1 MKQEMESI
9 KSDNE
14 KLMIEHKSYVSKNA
28 SLTEQLNNL
37 ELQNYILTMEKVD
50 FELGRNMVTQAK
62 AELDKTKAELD
73 KTKAELDQTKAELDQ
88 TKAELDKFKEFL
100 MQKHTKLNKAEET
113 EKDLLES
120 LKQKSSELNKTNI
133 AEGHLHIE
141 LNSLQRELSVSKE
154 KFKEHLIKFK
164 QQFEELHDE
173 YLTCRKDR
181 DRYSVIKAL
190 FHQVLKKDE
199 KFCQTNID
207 SEFTSDDDLF
217 EMLEALIRE
226 AFEDKKNHYEETSKS
241 YTLICG
247 LNEADKKKNIMLRN
261 LQLQNA
267 YLEVS
272 ENNMKSEL
280 EKCKD
285 NAKIE
290 IAKRDEITNTLRD
303 ELEELDKICSNV
315 MLKVEETTEKEKK
328 ISELQKQL
336 NLNEEKIKDIEDLK
350 CELAEMETLA
360 KNLNMKNE
368 VLINKD
374 KKAIEEIFN
383 LKVAIA
389 QKSEGQEKANF
400 KLQEKYSW
408 LIRIQKESVAFIERQ
423 KSEIKERDD
432 LIEMLE
438 REIISL
444 KPLSLS

>member
-217 EMLEALIRE
+217 EILEALIRE

-241 YTLICG
+241 YM
-247 LNEADKKKNIMLRN
+247 EA
-261 LQLQNA
+261 
-267 YLEVS
+267 
-272 ENNMKSEL
+272 
-280 EKCKD
+280 
-285 NAKIE
+285 
-290 IAKRDEITNTLRD
+290 
-303 ELEELDKICSNV
+303 
-315 MLKVEETTEKEKK
+315 
-328 ISELQKQL
+328 
-336 NLNEEKIKDIEDLK
+336 
-350 CELAEMETLA
+350 
-360 KNLNMKNE
+360 
-368 VLINKD
+368 
-374 KKAIEEIFN
+374 
-383 LKVAIA
+383 
-389 QKSEGQEKANF
+389 
-400 KLQEKYSW
+400 
-408 LIRIQKESVAFIERQ
+408 
-423 KSEIKERDD
+423 
-432 LIEMLE
+432 
-438 REIISL
+438 
-444 KPLSLS
+444 